1 MLPELLQKVSLFH
14 LLHRI
19 DMDLAGQKRQEGCPY
34 CGGPLHQANY
44 QRQAWG
50 VPGGIPDDCL
60 IRQSLCCGREGCRR
74 RTLPPSCI
82 YLGRW
87 FYWAGI
93 MVVVMALRQRRP
105 DGWSARQLRKQFEIS
120 RKTLIRWIAYF
131 GDVFPLS
138 ARWQNLRGRVSSAV
152 RDSELPEGLLEYFLQ
167 QSESAERGLIECLRF
182 LASGLLI
189 PPDLSIPC
197 VGQQAR

>member
-1 MLPELLQKVSLFH
+1 MLSEILQKISLFH
-14 LLHRI
+14 LLHCI
-19 DMDLAGQKRQEGCPY
+19 DMDLARQKRQEGCPY

-44 QRQAWG
+44 KRQAWG
-50 VPGGIPDDCL
+50 APGGVCEEDL

-93 MVVVMALRQRRP
+93 IMVVMALRQGRP
-105 DGWSARQLRKQFEIS
+105 DGWSARQLRQQFGIS
-120 RKTLIRWIAYF
+120 RKTLIRWMAYF
-131 GDVFPLS
+131 RDVFPES
-138 ARWQNLRGRVSSAV
+138 PWWQNLRGRVSAAV
-152 RDSELPEGLLEYFLQ
+152 SNSELPGELLSYFLQ

-182 LASGLLI
+182 LASGLPI
-189 PPDLSIPC
+189 PPM
-197 VGQQAR
+197 GQQAL

>member
-1 MLPELLQKVSLFH
+1 MLPELLQKVSLFP

-50 VPGGIPDDCL
+50 APGGVPDEYL
-60 IRQSLCCGREGCRR
+60 MRQSLCCGREGCRR

-93 MVVVMALRQRRP
+93 MLVVMALRQRRP
-105 DGWSARQLRKQFEIS
+105 DGWSARQLRQQFGIS
-120 RKTLIRWIAYF
+120 RKTLIRWMAYF
-131 GDVFPLS
+131 GDVFPS
-138 ARWQNLRGRVSSAV
+138 GARWQNLRGRVSPTV
-152 RDSELPEGLLEYFLQ
+152 RDSELPGGLVEYFLQ
-167 QSESAERGLIECLRF
+167 QSDSAERGFIECLRF
-182 LASGLLI
+182 LAS
-189 PPDLSIPC
+189 DLSIPPGLSIPS

>member
-1 MLPELLQKVSLFH
+1 MLPEILQKVSLFP

-50 VPGGIPDDCL
+50 APGGIPDECL
-60 IRQSLCCGREGCRR
+60 MRQSLCCGREGCRR

-93 MVVVMALRQRRP
+93 MLVVMALRQRRP
-105 DGWSARQLRKQFEIS
+105 DGWSARQLRQQFGIS
-120 RKTLIRWIAYF
+120 RKTLIRWMVYF
-131 GDVFPLS
+131 RDVFPS
-138 ARWQNLRGRVSSAV
+138 SVRWQTLRGLVSSAV
-152 RDSELPEGLLEYFLQ
+152 RDSELPGGLLEYFLQ

-182 LASGLLI
+182 LASGL
-189 PPDLSIPC
+189 SIPAV
-197 VGQQAR
+197 VGQQVR

>member
-1 MLPELLQKVSLFH
+1 MLPEILQKVSLFP

-50 VPGGIPDDCL
+50 APGGIPDECL
-60 IRQSLCCGREGCRR
+60 MRQSLCCGREGCRR

-93 MVVVMALRQRRP
+93 ILVVMALRQGMP
-105 DGWSARQLRKQFEIS
+105 EGWSARQLRQQFGIS
-120 RKTLIRWIAYF
+120 RKTLIRWMVYF
-131 GDVFPLS
+131 RDVFPS
-138 ARWQNLRGRVSSAV
+138 SVRWQTLRGLVSSAV
-152 RDSELPEGLLEYFLQ
+152 RDSELPGGLLEYFLQ
-167 QSESAERGLIECLRF
+167 QSESAERGLTECLRF
-182 LASGLLI
+182 LASGL
-189 PPDLSIPC
+189 SIPA
-197 VGQQAR
+197 VGQQVR